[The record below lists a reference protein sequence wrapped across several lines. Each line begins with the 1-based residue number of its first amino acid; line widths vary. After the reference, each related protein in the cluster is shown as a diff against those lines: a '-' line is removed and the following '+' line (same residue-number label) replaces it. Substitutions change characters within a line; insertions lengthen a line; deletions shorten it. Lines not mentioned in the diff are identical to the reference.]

1 MATELSAELDAMSE
15 RGCAWHGAWPFPSAT
30 FGNSFGFFFFSK
42 RAELKLQSEE
52 EQARAAAL
60 NKEYQATYRERHR
73 ANLATQ
79 AKKRRYKAYQD
90 RYGFAMF
97 NLYMRAHRE
106 RRRMADARRRAQEGY
121 HSGDDSDN
129 GDNSDKETEAN
140 DRRSS

>member
-1 MATELSAELDAMSE
+1 MALPAYPPMKSKYSTGPTPFEIEAQRRARRNE
-15 RGCAWHGAWPFPSAT
+15 RARLRMAR
-30 FGNSFGFFFFSK
+30 K